1 MSSMPK
7 IFQQEL
13 SEYTYPLSRGSFL
26 RILAL
31 AAANGVII
39 WLLALAFDRM
49 MLTPV
54 FCSSADQAS
63 MCVNSAAWSSYIAL
77 VLVGIMM
84 VPLLIMFGVKRP
96 LVVVIAATIALWGTN
111 LWTSGLWTTSIL
123 WTIAAS
129 ALVYLAVIWI
139 NRIRGNAAAILFVA
153 IFVLLARVVLSL

>member
-1 MSSMPK
+1 MLFRS
-7 IFQQEL
+7 L
-13 SEYTYPLSRGSFL
+13 CLSRGTFL

-84 VPLLIMFGVKRP
+84 VPLLIMFGIKRP
-96 LVVVIAATIALWGTN
+96 LVVVI
-111 LWTSGLWTTSIL
+111 
-123 WTIAAS
+123 
-129 ALVYLAVIWI
+129 
-139 NRIRGNAAAILFVA
+139 
-153 IFVLLARVVLSL
+153 VVLKKSSFKRESSAP

>member
-1 MSSMPK
+1 
-7 IFQQEL
+7 
-13 SEYTYPLSRGSFL
+13 
-26 RILAL
+26 
-31 AAANGVII
+31 
-39 WLLALAFDRM
+39 
-49 MLTPV
+49 
-54 FCSSADQAS
+54 

-96 LVVVIAATIALWGTN
+96 LVVVIAATVALWGTN

-129 ALVYLAVIWI
+129 TLVYLAVIWI

>member
-1 MSSMPK
+1 
-7 IFQQEL
+7 
-13 SEYTYPLSRGSFL
+13 
-26 RILAL
+26 
-31 AAANGVII
+31 
-39 WLLALAFDRM
+39 
-49 MLTPV
+49 
-54 FCSSADQAS
+54 

-77 VLVGIMM
+77 VLVGTMM

-96 LVVVIAATIALWGTN
+96 LVVVIAATVALWGTN

-129 ALVYLAVIWI
+129 TLVYLAVIWI

>member
-1 MSSMPK
+1 MSSTPK

-13 SEYTYPLSRGSFL
+13 SEYTYPLSRGTFL

-54 FCSSADQAS
+54 FCSSADQVS

-96 LVVVIAATIALWGTN
+96 LVVVIAATVALWGTN
-111 LWTSGLWTTSIL
+111 LCGLWTTSIL

-129 ALVYLAVIWI
+129 TLVYLAVIWI